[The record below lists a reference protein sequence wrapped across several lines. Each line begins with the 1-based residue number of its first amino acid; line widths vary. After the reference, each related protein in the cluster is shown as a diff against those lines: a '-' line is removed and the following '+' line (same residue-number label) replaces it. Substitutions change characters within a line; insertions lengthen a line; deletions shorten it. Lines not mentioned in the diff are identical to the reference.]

1 MNLTYK
7 NVKFITISAK
17 NSKKLDRLIFS
28 CIINTRGLFS
38 GPDSYFYT
46 QVRKRRI
53 LSMEKIR
60 PMLFTTLKKYS
71 GAQLM
76 SDVVAGI
83 IVAIIAL
90 PLSIA
95 LALASGVGPEQGI
108 YTAIAAGFV
117 ISFLGGSQVQ
127 IAGPTAAFATI
138 VAGIVARSGVE
149 GLAVATIMAGI
160 ILVIMGFCQ
169 LGSLIKFIPFTITTG
184 FTSGIAV
191 TIVIGQLKDFFGV
204 TYPAGMET
212 IETMQKL
219 KAFAAG
225 FGTMNVHAVI
235 VGLVCLAI
243 LIVMPMITEKI
254 PGSLVAV
261 IAGIVMVKFLPLQ
274 VNTIGD
280 LYSVSNALPAFHM
293 PAFSYDVIQGSLS
306 DAFTIAI
313 LAAIESLLSCVV
325 ADGMIGGKHRSNTEL
340 VAQGAGNIVSA
351 LFGGIPATGA
361 IARTAANI
369 KNGGRTPVAGMV
381 HAGVLLL
388 ILVILMPYA
397 SWIPMPTIAAILFM
411 VAYNMCQWRTFARL
425 AKTAPKSDIA
435 VLVITFFLTV
445 VFDLVV
451 AIEVGMVLSC
461 LLFMK
466 RMSDEMGVR
475 SWLHVEE
482 LEEQKREEEEAAKGA
497 KKANAIPSVE
507 EAQLKAAAEEIN
519 PADLRQIPMELAV
532 YELTG
537 PLFFGAADRI
547 NQITVGEGTRCLI
560 LRMRAVP
567 AADST
572 AMNSMT
578 ALYER
583 CKKNGVT
590 LILSHVNEQPMRAM
604 EKAGFVDLV
613 GRENFCRNIEE
624 ALDHADKMLE
634 K

>member
-1 MNLTYK
+1 
-7 NVKFITISAK
+7 
-17 NSKKLDRLIFS
+17 
-28 CIINTRGLFS
+28 
-38 GPDSYFYT
+38 
-46 QVRKRRI
+46 
-53 LSMEKIR
+53 MEKIR

-225 FGTMNVHAVI
+225 FGTMNVHALI

-243 LIVMPMITEKI
+243 LIVMPKITEKI

-261 IAGIVMVKFLPLQ
+261 LVGSVMVKFLPLQ

-381 HAGVLLL
+381 HAGILLL

-482 LEEQKREEEEAAKGA
+482 VEEQKREEEEASRGA
-497 KKANAIPSVE
+497 KKTMSVE

-519 PADLRQIPMELAV
+519 PAKLRQIPMELAV

-547 NQITVGEGTRCLI
+547 NQIEVNEVTRCLI

-578 ALYER
+578 ALCER

-624 ALDHADKMLE
+624 ALDHADKVLE

>member
-1 MNLTYK
+1 
-7 NVKFITISAK
+7 
-17 NSKKLDRLIFS
+17 
-28 CIINTRGLFS
+28 
-38 GPDSYFYT
+38 
-46 QVRKRRI
+46 
-53 LSMEKIR
+53 MEKIR

-138 VAGIVARSGVE
+138 VAGIVAKSGVE

-160 ILVIMGFCQ
+160 ILVVMGFCHF
-169 LGSLIKFIPFTITTG
+169 GSLIKFIPFTITTG

-225 FGTMNVHAVI
+225 FGSVNLHAII
-235 VGLVCLAI
+235 VGVVCLAI

-261 IAGIVMVKFLPLQ
+261 IAGILMVKFLPLH

-280 LYSVSNALPAFHM
+280 LYTVSNKLPAFRL
-293 PAFSYDVIQGSLS
+293 PVFSYDVIQGSLS
-306 DAFTIAI
+306 DAFTIAV

-340 VAQGAGNIVSA
+340 VAQGAGNIISA

-361 IARTAANI
+361 IARTAANV

-381 HAGVLLL
+381 HAVVLLL
-388 ILVILMPYA
+388 ILVVLMPCA

-482 LEEQKREEEEAAKGA
+482 VEEQKREEEEASRGA
-497 KKANAIPSVE
+497 KRTMSVE

-519 PADLRQIPMELAV
+519 PAKLRQIPMELAV